1 MAKENQE
8 QKTDIENNQPKK
20 KKSPLRFII
29 IGIIVIAGLIY
40 GWTKISYAIT
50 HETTDDAQIETQIS
64 PVLPRVGGYVKYIA
78 VKDYDSVKSGQLLVQ
93 LDDAELQAQL
103 LQMQAD
109 YEASKADITNAQAA
123 LKNAQISLGSNRGDI
138 QLSSIKVQ
146 QAKDDYQRNQNLFND
161 QAITKKQLDDSRYNL
176 EQATQQASNNQSELS
191 TAQSRIAVLRA
202 ALTKAQ
208 AALGIKE
215 AAIKQQQ
222 LKISYTQI
230 FAPQS
235 GKLGK
240 LNITTGQYVQPGAPL
255 FSIVNDTT
263 YWVIANFKETQIRK
277 FHQGMPVAIS
287 LDAYPDSTLNG
298 TVGSLSEAT
307 GARFSILPPDNSS
320 GNFIK
325 VTQRVPV
332 KIDITNIPR
341 YRNILRAG
349 LSAYVSI
356 PTK

>member
-8 QKTDIENNQPKK
+8 QQGTENNQQKK
-20 KKSPLRFII
+20 KKSPIRFVI
-29 IGIIVIAGLIY
+29 IGIIVIAGLIW
-40 GWTKISYAIT
+40 GWTKISYALT
-50 HETTDDAQIETQIS
+50 HETTDDAQVETNIS

-78 VKDYDSVKSGQLLVQ
+78 VNDYDSVKSGQLLVQ
-93 LDDAELQAQL
+93 LDDAELQTQL

-123 LKNAQISLGSNRGDI
+123 LKNAEISLGSNRGDI
-138 QLSSIKVQ
+138 QLASIKVQ
-146 QAKDDYQRNQNLFND
+146 QAQEEYQRDQNLFND
-161 QAITKKQLDDSRYNL
+161 QAITKKQLDDSKFNL
-176 EQATQQASNNQSELS
+176 DQAKQQASNNQSHLS
-191 TAQSRIAVLRA
+191 TAQSGIAVLQA
-202 ALTKAQ
+202 SLQKVQ
-208 AALGIKE
+208 AALGVKE
-215 AAIKQQQ
+215 AAIQQQQ
-222 LKISYTQI
+222 LKISYTKI
-230 FAPQS
+230 YAPTS

-240 LNITTGQYVQPGAPL
+240 LNITVGQYVQPGTPL

-263 YWVIANFKETQIRK
+263 YWVVANFKETQIRK
-277 FHQGMPVAIS
+277 FHQGMPVEIS
-287 LDAYPDSTLNG
+287 LDAYPDSTLQG

-332 KIDITNIPR
+332 KIDIKNVPQ
-341 YRNILRAG
+341 YKNILRAG

>member
-1 MAKENQE
+1 MATENE
-8 QKTDIENNQPKK
+8 QQQGTENDQPKK
-20 KKSPLRFII
+20 KKSPIRFIV
-29 IGIIVIAGLIY
+29 IGIIVIAGLIW

-50 HETTDDAQIETQIS
+50 HETTDDAQVETNIS

-78 VKDYDSVKSGQLLVQ
+78 VKDYDSVQSGQLLVQ
-93 LDDAELQAQL
+93 LDDAELQTQL

-109 YEASKADITNAQAA
+109 YEASKADIANAQAA
-123 LKNAQISLGSNRGDI
+123 LKNAQVSLGSNRGNI
-138 QLSSIKVQ
+138 QLASIKVQ
-146 QAKDDYQRNQNLFND
+146 QAQEEYQRNQNLFSD
-161 QAITKKQLDDSRYNL
+161 QAITKKQLDDSKFNL
-176 EQATQQASNNQSELS
+176 DQAKQQASNNQSDLS
-191 TAQSRIAVLRA
+191 TAQSRIAVLQA
-202 ALTKAQ
+202 GLQKAQ
-208 AALGIKE
+208 ASLGSKE
-215 AAIKQQQ
+215 AAIAQQQ
-222 LKISYTQI
+222 LKISYTKI

-240 LNITTGQYVQPGAPL
+240 LNITVGQYVQPGTPL

-277 FHQGMPVAIS
+277 FHQGMPVEIS
-287 LDAYPDSTLNG
+287 LDAYPDSTLHG
-298 TVGSLSEAT
+298 SVGSLSEAT

-332 KIDITNIPR
+332 KIDINNVPQ
-341 YRNILRAG
+341 YKNILRAG

>member
-8 QKTDIENNQPKK
+8 QQGTENNQQKK
-20 KKSPLRFII
+20 KKSPVRFVI
-29 IGIIVIAGLIY
+29 IGIIVIAGLIW

-50 HETTDDAQIETQIS
+50 HETTDDAQVETNIS

-93 LDDAELQAQL
+93 LDDAELQTQL

-123 LKNAQISLGSNRGDI
+123 LKNAEISLGSNRGDI
-138 QLSSIKVQ
+138 QLASIKVQ
-146 QAKDDYQRNQNLFND
+146 QAQEEYQRDQNLFND
-161 QAITKKQLDDSRYNL
+161 QAITKKQLDDSKFNL
-176 EQATQQASNNQSELS
+176 DQAKQQASNNQSNLS
-191 TAQSRIAVLRA
+191 TAQSRIAVLQA
-202 ALTKAQ
+202 SLQKVQ
-208 AALGIKE
+208 AALGVKE
-215 AAIKQQQ
+215 AAIQQQQ
-222 LKISYTQI
+222 LKISYTKI
-230 FAPQS
+230 YAPTS

-240 LNITTGQYVQPGAPL
+240 LNITVGQYVQPGTPL

-263 YWVIANFKETQIRK
+263 YWVVANFKETQIRK
-277 FHQGMPVAIS
+277 FHQGMPVEIS
-287 LDAYPDSTLNG
+287 LDAYPDSTLQG

-332 KIDITNIPR
+332 KIDINNVPQ
-341 YRNILRAG
+341 YKNILRAG

>member
-1 MAKENQE
+1 MAKENE
-8 QKTDIENNQPKK
+8 QQQGTDENQQKK
-20 KKSPLRFII
+20 KKSPIRFVI
-29 IGIIVIAGLIY
+29 IGIIVIAGLIW

-50 HETTDDAQIETQIS
+50 HETTDDAQVETNIS

-93 LDDAELQAQL
+93 LDDAELQTQL

-109 YEASKADITNAQAA
+109 YETSKADIANAQAA
-123 LKNAQISLGSNRGDI
+123 LKNAEISLGSNRGDI
-138 QLSSIKVQ
+138 QLASIKVQ
-146 QAKDDYQRNQNLFND
+146 QAQEEYQRNQNLFND
-161 QAITKKQLDDSRYNL
+161 QAITKKQLDDSKFNL
-176 EQATQQASNNQSELS
+176 DQAKQQASNNQNHLS
-191 TAQSRIAVLRA
+191 TAQSGIAVLQA
-202 ALTKAQ
+202 GLQKAQ
-208 AALGIKE
+208 AALGSKE

-222 LKISYTQI
+222 LKISYTKI
-230 FAPQS
+230 YAPQS

-240 LNITTGQYVQPGAPL
+240 LNITVGQFVQAGTPL

-277 FHQGMPVAIS
+277 FHQGMPVEIS
-287 LDAYPDSTLNG
+287 LDAYPDSTIKG

-307 GARFSILPPDNSS
+307 GARFSIFPPDNSS

-332 KIDITNIPR
+332 KIDINNVPQ
-341 YRNILRAG
+341 YKNILRAG